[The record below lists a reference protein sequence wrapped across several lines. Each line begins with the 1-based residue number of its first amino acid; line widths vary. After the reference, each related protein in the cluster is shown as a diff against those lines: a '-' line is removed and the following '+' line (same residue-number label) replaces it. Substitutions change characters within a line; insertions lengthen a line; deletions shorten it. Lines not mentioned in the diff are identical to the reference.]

1 MRIPFPSGTTLGS
14 MAGTALEARSA
25 ASRSPALVANLPMAW
40 RLRMVG
46 KMISISPARWRARA
60 SSGEIHTSAI
70 VSPASCA
77 AIWPGGAA
85 ATKNRVS

>member
-1 MRIPFPSGTTLGS
+1 MRIPLPSGTTRGS
-14 MAGTALEARSA
+14 MAGTALDACSA
-25 ASRSPALVANLPMAW
+25 AVRSSALVAKRPMAW

-46 KMISISPARWRARA
+46 KMISISPARWRASA
-60 SSGEIHTSAI
+60 SCGEIHTSAI

-85 ATKNRVS
+85 ATKKRVS